1 MRKTHSPGA
10 VKNDHGRN
18 RSHVVR
24 AGDFSTEFVEKIQP
38 HNLRLSLEIL
48 FNPIH
53 DGLCDEAS
61 RSSIREEIYDDG
73 LPTLD
78 YRVEFMP

>member
-1 MRKTHSPGA
+1 MHSPA
-10 VKNDHGRN
+10 RVKNDHGWCA
-18 RSHVVR
+18 SHPVR
-24 AGDFSTEFVEKIQP
+24 AGDFPTEFVEKVQA
-38 HNLRLSLEIL
+38 HNPRLSLEIF